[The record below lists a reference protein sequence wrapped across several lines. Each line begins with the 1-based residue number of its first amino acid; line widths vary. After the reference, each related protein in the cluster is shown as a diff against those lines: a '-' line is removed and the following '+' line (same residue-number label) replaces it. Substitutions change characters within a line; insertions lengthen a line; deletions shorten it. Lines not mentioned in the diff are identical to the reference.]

1 MSPSIT
7 VREYH
12 PDSGALLGNVGTL
25 NFGRI
30 TAGTHS
36 RVKIIDIAFTE
47 VTAVGNIRL
56 GLISSGGLNVNT
68 NPTDILGD
76 GTASNGHMGIEYSAD
91 MDSEKA
97 SSPLNRHF
105 AGVNTT
111 VTAADSNNVSIPNRS
126 PTISDY
132 IYLDIEIGSSN
143 ISAGNGAY
151 KIFFDFS

>member
-7 VREYH
+7 VRQYH
-12 PDSGALLGNVGTL
+12 PDSGALLSNLSVL

-36 RVKIIDIAFTE
+36 RVAIIDVAFSE
-47 VTAVGNIRL
+47 VTAVGNIKL

-76 GTASNGHMGIEYSAD
+76 GTASNGHFGIESSAD
-91 MDSEKA
+91 FDSEKA
-97 SSPLNRHF
+97 SSPLERHF

-111 VTAADSNNVSIPNRS
+111 VTAADPNNVTIANRS
-126 PTISDY
+126 STISDY

-143 ISAGNGAY
+143 INAGSGGY